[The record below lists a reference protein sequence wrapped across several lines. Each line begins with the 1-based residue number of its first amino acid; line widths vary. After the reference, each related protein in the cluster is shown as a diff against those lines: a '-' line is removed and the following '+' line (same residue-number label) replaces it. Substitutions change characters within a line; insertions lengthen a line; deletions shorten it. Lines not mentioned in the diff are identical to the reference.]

1 MLIIRIFLDFSIF
14 CAYNCVNDKNVEIN
28 MKTEF
33 KKIRLSNN
41 MTQNDVCEELKKY
54 GYYICRST
62 YTKYETGSRPLPCDI
77 LVALTKCF
85 NTSADE
91 ILGIK

>member
-28 MKTEF
+28 LKT
-33 KKIRLSNN
+33 
-41 MTQNDVCEELKKY
+41 ELKKY

-77 LVALTKCF
+77 LAALTKCF

>member
-1 MLIIRIFLDFSIF
+1 
-14 CAYNCVNDKNVEIN
+14 
-28 MKTEF
+28 MKTEL
-33 KKIRLSNN
+33 KKIRLSKK

-62 YTKYETGSRPLPCDI
+62 YTKYETGANSLPCEI

-85 NTSADE
+85 DTSADE

>member
-28 MKTEF
+28 MKTEL

-41 MTQNDVCEELKKY
+41 MTQNDV
-54 GYYICRST
+54 
-62 YTKYETGSRPLPCDI
+62 
-77 LVALTKCF
+77 
-85 NTSADE
+85 
-91 ILGIK
+91 